1 MTRDADLPGL
11 PALPAPVR
19 ELFPFESKF
28 LDLPDG
34 NRMHYVD
41 EGETDGE
48 GADAGESIVFAH
60 GNPTWSFLY
69 RRFIDHYRDT
79 HRAVAM
85 DHIGFGLSTKPTD
98 AAYYSIETHARN
110 FGALMDHLDLRDVTL
125 VIPDWGGP
133 IAMGWAIEHRERIK
147 RLVVLDTML
156 GVSRVRVSL
165 PWWFMLMRKRPLGE
179 LLYGRL
185 NLFVRGFVE
194 RMGTQRSLTEAERT
208 AYRLPFRSAA
218 ERAGVVAFPRLIPQ
232 RPGDP
237 TYDLLRRI
245 EETVA
250 EWELPALVV
259 WADADAGFSA
269 EMARQAVALLR
280 QADGP
285 HFVPASHYLQE
296 DAPAE
301 IMQQIDGF
309 LTRNP

>member
-1 MTRDADLPGL
+1 
-11 PALPAPVR
+11 
-19 ELFPFESKF
+19 
-28 LDLPDG
+28 
-34 NRMHYVD
+34 
-41 EGETDGE
+41 
-48 GADAGESIVFAH
+48 
-60 GNPTWSFLY
+60 
-69 RRFIDHYRDT
+69 
-79 HRAVAM
+79 
-85 DHIGFGLSTKPTD
+85 
-98 AAYYSIETHARN
+98 
-110 FGALMDHLDLRDVTL
+110 
-125 VIPDWGGP
+125 
-133 IAMGWAIEHRERIK
+133 
-147 RLVVLDTML
+147 
-156 GVSRVRVSL
+156 
-165 PWWFMLMRKRPLGE
+165 MLMRKRPLGE